1 MISVS
6 KSSLPGNKPTPLTLD
21 EIENRRSIARQRHQ
35 ERMAKTEDEA
45 AIHELSE
52 NVQNSLKI
60 SVPDAKLP
68 ITDEQAELEDDVD
81 CTNDEVFIAFA
92 RVYSG
97 TLRKGA
103 KIFVLTPKHDPRTL
117 E

>member
-6 KSSLPGNKPTPLTLD
+6 RSSLPANKPKPMTLE
-21 EIENRRSIARQRHQ
+21 EIERRRAVARQRHQ
-35 ERMAKTEDEA
+35 ERMERTEAEA
-45 AIHELSE
+45 TMHELSE
-52 NVQNSLKI
+52 NVTNSLKI
-60 SVPDAKLP
+60 VSDA
-68 ITDEQAELEDDVD
+68 TVDEAADDD
-81 CTNDEVFIAFA
+81 LAAAAADEVFIAFA

-103 KIFVLTPKHDPRTL
+103 KIYVLTPKHDPRTL

>member
-6 KSSLPGNKPTPLTLD
+6 KTSLPVNKPKPLTLD
-21 EIENRRSIARQRHQ
+21 EIENRRSVARQRHQ
-35 ERMAKTEDEA
+35 ERLAKTEDEA
-45 AIHELSE
+45 AMHELSE
-52 NVQNSLKI
+52 NVENSLKI
-60 SVPDAKLP
+60 SVQLS

-81 CTNDEVFIAFA
+81 CANDEVFIAFA

-103 KIFVLTPKHDPRTL
+103 KIYVLTPKHDPRTL

>member
-6 KSSLPGNKPTPLTLD
+6 KSSLPSNKPKQLTLD
-21 EIENRRSIARQRHQ
+21 EIENRRSVARLRHQ
-35 ERMAKTEDEA
+35 ERMTKTEDEA

-52 NVQNSLKI
+52 NVENSLKI
-60 SVPDAKLP
+60 SVPDSTLP
-68 ITDEQAELEDDVD
+68 ISDEKAELEDDVD
-81 CTNDEVFIAFA
+81 CANDEVFIAFA

-103 KIFVLTPKHDPRTL
+103 KIYVLTPKHDPRTL

>member
-6 KSSLPGNKPTPLTLD
+6 KSSLPGNKPKPLTLD
-21 EIENRRSIARQRHQ
+21 EIENRRSVARQRHQ
-35 ERMAKTEDEA
+35 ERMAQTEDEA
-45 AIHELSE
+45 AMHELRE
-52 NVQNSLKI
+52 NVENSLKI
-60 SVPDAKLP
+60 SVPDSTLP
-68 ITDEQAELEDDVD
+68 LTDEQTELEDDAD
-81 CTNDEVFIAFA
+81 FATDEVFIAFA

-103 KIFVLTPKHDPRTL
+103 KIYVLTPKHDPRTL

>member
-6 KSSLPGNKPTPLTLD
+6 KSSLPGNKPKPLTLD
-21 EIENRRSIARQRHQ
+21 EIEIRRSVARQRHQ

-45 AIHELSE
+45 AMHELSE
-52 NVQNSLKI
+52 NVENSLKI
-60 SVPDAKLP
+60 SVPDSNLP
-68 ITDEQAELEDDVD
+68 ADELAELADDVD
-81 CTNDEVFIAFA
+81 CANDEVFIAFA

-103 KIFVLTPKHDPRTL
+103 KIYVLTPKHDPRTL